1 MRKLT
6 IEEIEDEDAKAE
18 MWRQDEREILWL
30 QALEKESE
38 NATENL

>member
-18 MWRQDEREILWL
+18 IWRQDEREILWL